1 MPMNW
6 RFIFFILLYYFES
19 TIGDECPKGW
29 IKSRRNVCSFG
40 LYNIAINYTS
50 ALRYCREIH
59 NAGIGDFEDMD
70 ELEMMSLHIQT
81 ESFIRSSPWMN
92 KVHDLRKVEEGK
104 ECTVLTKKGSLSR
117 IDCSQKRG
125 VICSKWNAEC
135 PSSDYVNIDNQC
147 YTSIQN
153 PKQYKDAMG
162 FCTALYNGGT
172 ILPIIKTST
181 QNSLIAERFGS
192 VRRWI
197 GLRMRP
203 DKGYF
208 QWSDGSILEE
218 NDYSNWSG
226 DGKPPNI
233 EDYQN
238 IVCIVMGEGGLW
250 FIEPCDVE
258 KEFLCQLNPY
268 DTVPPNCK
276 SNHDLKWIED
286 PHNGLCYTVMHSLL
300 KGENAETS
308 CRYLS
313 IGSNTGTLVSIINP
327 LQQRFFESHLPNDGY
342 SGTYWVGLRNVE
354 GTFTWL
360 DGSPY
365 GFMNWEDQ
373 PSYER
378 NHECV
383 NMVMRGGSGK
393 WRTEDCEERLPYIC
407 QVKGFNYVD
416 PPEPPSMNNC
426 PIGWIRGGSQCFYT
440 SEKKLKFEEANQ
452 FCISKNK
459 ESTLAILR
467 DPKAIEEIKG
477 TVHNHSYFIGLNDIK
492 TEGNYVWLDGI
503 TDKKEEIP
511 WAPHQPDDKNS
522 SQNCIVMDSSVETW
536 NDVSC
541 NEENRFFCSMEYTVC
556 PPHWTLYNN
565 RCFYLSKESVQCEE
579 GEKQCK
585 AESSQASL
593 ASIHSS
599 HENDF
604 LKHLNPITTIDIW
617 IGLKKKSNEE
627 SFENWSDG
635 TSIDFTNFSDRDASI
650 DDDQCVRLNTNGY
663 WFPEDANKNNF
674 YSCSLEITHYMNCP
688 WGWKKSRES
697 CYFYMDEELTFQEA
711 LHKCDDIHGYLATIP
726 REEAQ
731 DFIYS
736 EFKKTRLQ
744 APWVGLSTS
753 KTSNFFLW
761 SDESPTT
768 YTNWNTN
775 FPKPLEGT
783 SCVLMNFQNE
793 GKWENVD
800 CDHKSQAVCETP
812 IQISDLPPSSDAG
825 CTEDQ
830 MGYESFCYEIFKSKE
845 NYYNGKLHCT
855 NLGGH
860 FITIENE
867 VIQNKLIPFISNSGS
882 NFFIALKYVG
892 GNWVWDYYETP
903 LRDFAYWAPN
913 EPNLEI
919 DDPEG
924 ICVEMISRDHF
935 LGKWKTVGCSKKN
948 EVLCQFSRKGHTPK
962 PPTTKET
969 QQPTMDP
976 SFKCPPSYQM
986 IRNKCYKFFNKS
998 YKNFEMARQDC
1009 GIYGGDLASFQS
1021 LEEEMEVN
1029 RYFVDFGLP
1038 KTFIGLAEIS
1048 GLSGFRWLNSFIT
1061 YGTYTNWGPFEPKCP
1076 NYDNN
1081 CAFIMNTQWSCGS
1094 CQLELNYFCQ
1104 VNPSDQDFTSNTPSQ
1119 TNPPQPQCSPGV
1131 DDGWF
1136 VIPHHDSN
1144 VCYKFSKK
1152 EKMNWYEAQKFCR
1165 RQGGDLVSLHQPSE
1179 SEYLWIH
1186 YASSEYGKDDPWIG
1200 LSSIGHEGEGGLFGW
1215 SDGSILDYSNWKEG
1229 EPSDHMGMESCT
1241 HLYLL
1246 QEGLWNDD
1254 HCGKKKG
1261 YICKKFK
1268 FLHSTTEALPTTIP
1282 SGHCPEGDAE
1292 YEGHCYILPKT
1303 GPLSWHEAHKQC
1315 MDRNYDLLSIHSPQ
1329 ENAFVTSILLSEVQT
1344 ENVWIGATDQHEYN
1358 VFTWSDESDLDITFW
1373 GQNQPQGMEN
1383 NFNLKRNC
1391 VFIRVSN
1398 PHEIGTWAN
1407 EDCFLK
1413 NMYICKS
1420 PVNPKIQTSN
1430 FKLPT
1435 CPERSDF
1442 VIFNKKCFKF
1452 FDTEMSWHFAQYVC
1466 NSHSAYLISIHD
1478 IQLNGFVTAFSEKD
1492 SWVGLSSSGSSH
1504 NYSLYWEDYSFYDYA
1519 NFFEDEVIHP
1529 ERSNCVQLEYMTG
1542 KWRVKDCGEMHSFVC
1557 QLRSHDGTVDP
1568 SSITNCPPFPDWKST
1583 PFEHCYLFE
1592 TGDAVSHERARL
1604 YCEDVGGTLAGIHSK
1619 EENQWLLDNIP
1630 QEQGTE
1636 GNWIGVYRVI
1646 DENGEIDQN
1655 VFHWSDREPYLGKYT
1670 NWAPNGLIE
1679 QGLFGVFLP
1688 LTGQWSLV
1696 PDMLHRKSFI
1706 CSAKKVKPYHPHV
1719 NPTLDPPSTNSTESP
1734 KGNNSSSVGLI
1745 VGTFVAVLLAI
1756 IALSGIVYILEKK
1769 KIIRLI
1775 SRVRKPTYKV
1785 RYPMSVSNVLHRED
1799 PDL

>member
-1 MPMNW
+1 MGLAM
-6 RFIFFILLYYFES
+6 S

-70 ELEMMSLHIQT
+70 ELEMMI
-81 ESFIRSSPWMN
+81 
-92 KVHDLRKVEEGK
+92 HDLRKVEEGK

-226 DGKPPNI
+226 DGKPPN
-233 EDYQN
+233 
-238 IVCIVMGEGGLW
+238 
-250 FIEPCDVE
+250 PCDVE

-268 DTVPPNCK
+268 DTVPPN
-276 SNHDLKWIED
+276 L
-286 PHNGLCYTVMHSLL
+286 MHSLL

-426 PIGWIRGGSQCFYT
+426 PIGWIRGGSQFLHL
-440 SEKKLKFEEANQ
+440 KKQGIYPRNTKR
-452 FCISKNK
+452 SK
-459 ESTLAILR
+459 
-467 DPKAIEEIKG
+467 
-477 TVHNHSYFIGLNDIK
+477 SYRGNERHGSQSLIFIGLNDIK

-565 RCFYLSKESVQCEE
+565 RCFYLSKES
-579 GEKQCK
+579 
-585 AESSQASL
+585 
-593 ASIHSS
+593 
-599 HENDF
+599 
-604 LKHLNPITTIDIW
+604 
-617 IGLKKKSNEE
+617 KKSNEE

-697 CYFYMDEELTFQEA
+697 CYFFMDEELTFQEA
-711 LHKCDDIHGYLATIP
+711 
-726 REEAQ
+726 EEAQ

-736 EFKKTRLQ
+736 EFKKTGLE

-761 SDESPTT
+761 SDEMKE
-768 YTNWNTN
+768 N
-775 FPKPLEGT
+775 
-783 SCVLMNFQNE
+783 
-793 GKWENVD
+793 GKNVD
-800 CDHKSQAVCETP
+800 CDHKLQAVCETP

-935 LGKWKTVGCSKKN
+935 LGKWKTVGCSRKN

-962 PPTTKET
+962 PPTTKRDST
-969 QQPTMDP
+969 
-976 SFKCPPSYQM
+976 
-986 IRNKCYKFFNKS
+986 
-998 YKNFEMARQDC
+998 
-1009 GIYGGDLASFQS
+1009 
-1021 LEEEMEVN
+1021 
-1029 RYFVDFGLP
+1029 
-1038 KTFIGLAEIS
+1038 
-1048 GLSGFRWLNSFIT
+1048 
-1061 YGTYTNWGPFEPKCP
+1061 TNDGPF
-1076 NYDNN
+1076 
-1081 CAFIMNTQWSCGS
+1081 I
-1094 CQLELNYFCQ
+1094 
-1104 VNPSDQDFTSNTPSQ
+1104 
-1119 TNPPQPQCSPGV
+1119 
-1131 DDGWF
+1131 
-1136 VIPHHDSN
+1136 
-1144 VCYKFSKK
+1144 
-1152 EKMNWYEAQKFCR
+1152 
-1165 RQGGDLVSLHQPSE
+1165 
-1179 SEYLWIH
+1179 
-1186 YASSEYGKDDPWIG
+1186 
-1200 LSSIGHEGEGGLFGW
+1200 
-1215 SDGSILDYSNWKEG
+1215 
-1229 EPSDHMGMESCT
+1229 
-1241 HLYLL
+1241 
-1246 QEGLWNDD
+1246 
-1254 HCGKKKG
+1254 
-1261 YICKKFK
+1261 
-1268 FLHSTTEALPTTIP
+1268 
-1282 SGHCPEGDAE
+1282 
-1292 YEGHCYILPKT
+1292 
-1303 GPLSWHEAHKQC
+1303 
-1315 MDRNYDLLSIHSPQ
+1315 
-1329 ENAFVTSILLSEVQT
+1329 
-1344 ENVWIGATDQHEYN
+1344 
-1358 VFTWSDESDLDITFW
+1358 
-1373 GQNQPQGMEN
+1373 
-1383 NFNLKRNC
+1383 
-1391 VFIRVSN
+1391 
-1398 PHEIGTWAN
+1398 
-1407 EDCFLK
+1407 
-1413 NMYICKS
+1413 
-1420 PVNPKIQTSN
+1420 
-1430 FKLPT
+1430 
-1435 CPERSDF
+1435 
-1442 VIFNKKCFKF
+1442 
-1452 FDTEMSWHFAQYVC
+1452 
-1466 NSHSAYLISIHD
+1466 
-1478 IQLNGFVTAFSEKD
+1478 
-1492 SWVGLSSSGSSH
+1492 
-1504 NYSLYWEDYSFYDYA
+1504 
-1519 NFFEDEVIHP
+1519 
-1529 ERSNCVQLEYMTG
+1529 
-1542 KWRVKDCGEMHSFVC
+1542 
-1557 QLRSHDGTVDP
+1557 
-1568 SSITNCPPFPDWKST
+1568 
-1583 PFEHCYLFE
+1583 
-1592 TGDAVSHERARL
+1592 
-1604 YCEDVGGTLAGIHSK
+1604 
-1619 EENQWLLDNIP
+1619 
-1630 QEQGTE
+1630 
-1636 GNWIGVYRVI
+1636 
-1646 DENGEIDQN
+1646 
-1655 VFHWSDREPYLGKYT
+1655 
-1670 NWAPNGLIE
+1670 
-1679 QGLFGVFLP
+1679 
-1688 LTGQWSLV
+1688 
-1696 PDMLHRKSFI
+1696 
-1706 CSAKKVKPYHPHV
+1706 
-1719 NPTLDPPSTNSTESP
+1719 
-1734 KGNNSSSVGLI
+1734 
-1745 VGTFVAVLLAI
+1745 
-1756 IALSGIVYILEKK
+1756 
-1769 KIIRLI
+1769 
-1775 SRVRKPTYKV
+1775 
-1785 RYPMSVSNVLHRED
+1785 
-1799 PDL
+1799 